1 MKTKH
6 YFSREEIIQRL
17 FNLYQEA
24 LPRFGYHELK
34 KGGNEALN
42 KAWEVIATDFIEEKA
57 K

>member
-1 MKTKH
+1 VKTKH

-24 LPRFGYHELK
+24 LPRFGYHELR
-34 KGGNEALN
+34 KGGSEAFN